1 MKIPEILGELS
12 MQKQCTRFFF
22 FSLPAMHKSLGTRPT
37 NSQTQYESSYVSVLN
52 YYLLPSRK
60 AKMNHIVYALSIPE
74 TQQPA
79 HIPQ

>member
-12 MQKQCTRFFF
+12 MQKQCTRLFYFFF
-22 FSLPAMHKSLGTRPT
+22 PTMHKSLGTRLT
-37 NSQTQYESSYVSVLN
+37 NTQTQYESSYVSVLN

-60 AKMNHIVYALSIPE
+60 AKMNRIVYALSIPE

-79 HIPQ
+79 HFRQ